1 MPCVAS
7 HHRVVDHDDDLARVQ
22 ARADGLSG
30 QLARHRVAVA
40 RHRRQTG
47 AADPGHFF
55 DVAVER
61 HRYRHRHYLQSLVF
75 EHLGDAELLVL
86 GMLDLGPQ
94 LPATL
99 AHPGIEFVDAAEA
112 HLPRVDPDA
121 PAAVLHVLLDDSLLP
136 AGGDVAWATQ
146 KPLRGPVS
154 GSYRECAHITA
165 KRALTARPLPFKTL
179 STAVRMLS

>member
-1 MPCVAS
+1 MIGDD
-7 HHRVVDHDDDLARVQ
+7 HVVGHDHDPRRVQ
-22 ARADGLSG
+22 PGAEHLPS

-40 RHRRQTG
+40 CHRRQTG
-47 AADPGHFF
+47 AADPGHLF

-61 HRYRHRHYLQSLVF
+61 HRHRHHLQSLLL

-146 KPLRGPVS
+146 RPLRGPVS
-154 GSYRECAHITA
+154 WSYR
-165 KRALTARPLPFKTL
+165 
-179 STAVRMLS
+179 